1 MGKSEKADFDSF
13 ELEQLLTH
21 IRQGKRNAVA
31 GRQLALLMD
40 ISDRKIRDL
49 VEEAR
54 RKGSLIINDQDGA
67 GYYLAETADEVE
79 RQYKQMT
86 SRAMAI
92 MKSRV
97 PFRKFLKGIGRQ
109 V

>member
-1 MGKSEKADFDSF
+1 MNIIDYILEGKE
-13 ELEQLLTH
+13 
-21 IRQGKRNAVA
+21 NAVT
-31 GRQLALLMD
+31 REELTKLLGYD
-40 ISDRKIRDL
+40 DRAIRDFI
-49 VEEAR
+49 EEAR
-54 RKGSLIINDQDGA
+54 KKYCIINDQDGA